1 MIDKE
6 TTERDP
12 SVGQGRTD
20 GRPAPQGESPS
31 RPKRVAVFTG
41 TRAEY
46 GLLAPI
52 LRQLEQSDQV
62 EMSLLVA
69 GAHLSLLHGMT
80 IDAIVDDGFTIH
92 GRVEMLLASD
102 SPTAITKSIG
112 LAVIDLGI
120 RFEQLQPDLLVV
132 LGDRYEVLAAVT
144 AAVVAG
150 IPVAHIHGGEVTE
163 GAFDD
168 SIRHAVTKLSHLHFV
183 ATPEFGRR
191 VAQLGEDPDRIH
203 VVGAPAVD
211 VINAM
216 SPVSRADL
224 ERDLGLELVSPLLV
238 LAYHPSTIPGED
250 ALETT
255 IEILAAL
262 DDLDAGSIVC
272 SLPNADPNFAVIRQT
287 LLEFAAERQNVCVV
301 SSLGHE
307 RFLSLVRHAD
317 CIVGNSSSGLI
328 EAPALHTP
336 SVNVGQRQKG
346 RPLARSVISSSTERR
361 EIRRACETALEPEF
375 REQAATSSSPYDMGV
390 SVASTIVQAIETTD
404 LAGLLRK
411 RFIDA
416 GTASIK
422 TDRP

>member
-1 MIDKE
+1 MMAE
-6 TTERDP
+6 FN
-12 SVGQGRTD
+12 D
-20 GRPAPQGESPS
+20 GADELVNAPM
-31 RPKRVAVFTG
+31 RVAVFTG

-46 GLLAPI
+46 GLLVPV
-52 LRQLEQSDQV
+52 LRQLEQSERID
-62 EMSLLVA
+62 MSLLVA

-80 IDAIVDDGFTIH
+80 INAIIEDGFTIH

-102 SPTAITKSIG
+102 TPTAIAKSIG
-112 LAVIDLGI
+112 LTIIDLGI
-120 RFEQLQPDLLVV
+120 RFEQLQPNLLVV
-132 LGDRYEVLAAVT
+132 LGDRYEVLAAAT

-183 ATPEFGRR
+183 ATEEFGQR
-191 VAQLGEDPDRIH
+191 VAQLGEDPGRIYT
-203 VVGAPAVD
+203 VGAPAVD

-224 ERDLGLELVSPLLV
+224 ERDLGLNLVSPLIVLV
-238 LAYHPSTIPGED
+238 YHPSTIPGENP
-250 ALETT
+250 LETT
-255 IEILAAL
+255 IEILNAL
-262 DDLDAGSIVC
+262 DELAVGSIVC
-272 SLPNADPNFAVIRQT
+272 SLPNADPSFSLVRQALLDFAG
-287 LLEFAAERQNVCVV
+287 ERDHVCAV

-346 RPLARSVISSSTERR
+346 RPLASSVVSSTTSRTDVL
-361 EIRRACETALEPEF
+361 RACNLALDPEF
-375 REQAATSSSPYDMGV
+375 KKVAEEGSSPYDIGV
-390 SVASTIVQAIETTD
+390 SVASTIVRTIENTD
-404 LAGLLRK
+404 LSSLLVK
-411 RFIDA
+411 RFVDL
-416 GTASIK
+416 GTSL
-422 TDRP
+422 DS